1 MEDANPMIGC
11 PDAAAAVDAAAA
23 APAVVLFQVTQICL
37 TPPTTTNWFADA
49 DDGGRHNAVFG
60 TRPSATTVSM
70 FGKRQSIVLARR
82 HRAGNDLRTIP
93 TVPQVSK

>member
-49 DDGGRHNAVFG
+49 DDGGRHNAV
-60 TRPSATTVSM
+60 SM